1 MEKAMK
7 RYRILDEIRGVT
19 ICSMILYH
27 TVWDLVYIFERNW
40 SWFYSDLAYL
50 WQQSICWCFIF
61 LSGFCFSLGKKKIK
75 RGLFIL
81 AAGIL
86 VTIVTCLITPSQRIF
101 FGVLTLLGAS
111 MVIMFFGEKIWNMIP
126 ENNVFRK
133 IPSIA
138 AMAVSFFLFLLTK
151 GINNGYLGIGDLYLW
166 ELPKELYQQ
175 GDLMTFIGFT
185 REDFYSADY
194 FSLMPWFFLFMTGY
208 FLFHAVKEKGW
219 LSKLSELPSV
229 GHFWG
234 FCGRTSLWI
243 YLIHQPIIYG
253 ILCVLN

>member
-1 MEKAMK
+1 MK

-111 MVIMFFGEKIWNMIP
+111 MVIMFFGEKI
-126 ENNVFRK
+126 
-133 IPSIA
+133 
-138 AMAVSFFLFLLTK
+138 
-151 GINNGYLGIGDLYLW
+151 
-166 ELPKELYQQ
+166 
-175 GDLMTFIGFT
+175 
-185 REDFYSADY
+185 
-194 FSLMPWFFLFMTGY
+194 
-208 FLFHAVKEKGW
+208 
-219 LSKLSELPSV
+219 
-229 GHFWG
+229 
-234 FCGRTSLWI
+234 
-243 YLIHQPIIYG
+243 
-253 ILCVLN
+253 